1 MCLMCD
7 MTGRDHFHIIP
18 EDYPDEGSG
27 PQGYRPSTQDTNTS
41 IKTTLNFNS
50 GNNIIVTSEDG
61 TTYRG
66 LSGDDTYILS
76 EETIKANAEIK
87 LIDTE
92 GKNTVQ
98 LVDGLKISESLFT
111 SNATRLTLSN
121 GAEITINGA
130 DKFTFELSA
139 NLTSGTLGVSK
150 TYAEFA
156 EYMGIDSLPTRG
168 SQSGN
173 TNVTI
178 NELKTKTDLQ
188 TFLSE
193 NKVVQSNETLEVSLD
208 NYASFPDAPDFT
220 ESTTDLSNRDD
231 LSGLDSIVLYQDYE
245 KATIA
250 IRADKKGIKIF
261 DTSFLNVNPEF
272 TDDSRTNQWTIN
284 TDASLI
290 YQVWRYLEFN
300 STNWWQN
307 ENVSVSGTGE
317 GFYDFY
323 DITPNSISLGSETF
337 FDSKTNELNYIN
349 YNNADYGDRALKI
362 DTYFDTENTHKIKY
376 WWKDDDGDWNSY
388 LITVDSVFD
397 DSTDISIYQD
407 KAEVLQNVSNTF
419 EYEIRDN
426 SYPHTTRDQITI
438 DGSNLII
445 AGGEENGDTL
455 TTKVTVRAFFKF
467 ANGYTFENEEDN
479 YEDIEITVRLTD
491 DDYIRTQSSKIIEQG
506 NNETSIS
513 IIEDNP
519 GDILLDLKDFNI
531 DPGSAKIKDVKI
543 NYKSSKSLFDK
554 YISDIFYIDKNVLK
568 FSEVALYD
576 YDGDRIIFIYHSK
589 NNPNDTSVDTFGFSY
604 AIDNVTEN
612 IRNNDFEITFT
623 YTSNNEEFEHT
634 LKIVDYKDTDTGS
647 FFTAD
652 YYLDY
657 GNQSFDNKFI
667 NALNNGTRLSH
678 ANPDVDSVALT
689 KDEWSNYETI
699 VTYAFI
705 EPNIIPISSL
715 QTFLDTCYF
724 TPYTNIDTLWIPNDN
739 AKNVVR
745 EILDRTSELFK
756 ITFVESNNYEDAQLR
771 FNWFESTSTAN
782 SGFAYLPSAER
793 TDIFFNIFDTRYYE
807 ESNYNFFQTYPDG
820 YFSYLARH
828 ELGHA
833 LGLHHPF
840 HHSVNKG
847 MYPGEDYDQN
857 NYPEY
862 YYANK
867 LFTVMGYAHFWDKDL
882 DKYEEGDAKYQS
894 QSYNLGALPDYIALD
909 FMRIWQ
915 PNWSRDDILT
925 LGDMYGL
932 RENYSAEDTIYSWN
946 KDKLIYETLHDMGGN
961 DTIDLSNYDWD
972 MKIDLNPGA
981 VSEVGIN
988 QNRMVWNID
997 IKSGDPLEDEGD
1009 KTGDVFILSWSTVI
1023 ENYIGSDGSDDVTL
1037 NTSVV
1042 NTINTGAGDDVI
1054 RNVLA
1059 TDIVNAGAGSDTV
1072 YISYTTLDPNIS
1084 VSIDGGSETSDYD
1097 WIICDLAPNAEKDF
1111 TLCRTA
1117 FVNFEGYDF
1126 TDGEKQTITLDSDDF
1141 VTVNSQTLKIKG
1153 DSNDEISLPQDAV
1166 QTSSDDLYLY
1176 YTLNDVEIGI
1186 STDLM
1191 II

>member
-7 MTGRDHFHIIP
+7 MTGRDHFHISP

-27 PQGYRPSTQDTNTS
+27 PQGYRPSTQDTNNS
-41 IKTTLNFNS
+41 VKTTLNFNS

-178 NELKTKTDLQ
+178 NELKTKTKIDLQ

-261 DTSFLNVNPEF
+261 DTSFLNVNSEF
-272 TDDSRTNQWTIN
+272 TDDSRTHQWKVNEDGNLTYSI
-284 TDASLI
+284 
-290 YQVWRYLEFN
+290 WRHIEGFN
-300 STNWWQN
+300 SWWQG
-307 ENVSVSGTGE
+307 ENVYTT
-317 GFYDFY
+317 GFYDYY
-323 DITPNSISLGSETF
+323 DVTPNSISLGSESF
-337 FDSKTNELNYIN
+337 FDSKTNKLNLIN
-349 YNNADYGDRALKI
+349 YNDQSRGGGDFDMAI
-362 DTYFDTENTHKIKY
+362 NTNFDTENTHKIKY

-426 SYPHTTRDQITI
+426 SYPHTTRDQISI

-455 TTKVTVRAFFKF
+455 NTKVTIRAFFKF

-531 DPGSAKIKDVKI
+531 DPGSAKIKDVKV
-543 NYKSSKSLFDK
+543 NLQSSKSFFDK
-554 YISDIFYIDKNVLK
+554 YIPDIFYIDKNVLK

-576 YDGDRIIFIYHSK
+576 YDGDRIIFIHHSK

-604 AIDNVTEN
+604 AIDYVTEN

-667 NALNNGTRLSH
+667 NALNSRTRLSH
-678 ANPDVDSVALT
+678 DNPDVDSVALT

-705 EPNIIPISSL
+705 EPNLIPISSL

-724 TPYTNIDTLWIPNDN
+724 TPYTSIDTLWIPNDN
-739 AKNVVR
+739 AKNMVR
-745 EILDRTSELFK
+745 HILDQTSELFK
-756 ITFVESNNYEDAQLR
+756 ITFVESSNYEDAQLR
-771 FNWFESTSTAN
+771 FNWFESTSSAN

-793 TDIFFNIFDTRYYE
+793 TDIFFKVNDTRHYE
-807 ESNYNFFQTYPDG
+807 ESDYQFFKTYPDG
-820 YFSYLARH
+820 DFSYLTRH

-840 HHSVNKG
+840 QHFLFKG

-867 LFTVMGYAHFWDKDL
+867 LFTNMAYATFWDKNL
-882 DKYEEGDAKYQS
+882 DKYEEDDAKYVS
-894 QSYNLGALPDYIALD
+894 NSYNFGALPDYVKTPWIV
-909 FMRIWQ
+909 IWQ
-915 PNWSRDDILT
+915 ANWARDDILT

-932 RENYSAEDTIYSWN
+932 RENYNAEDTIYSWN

-988 QNRMVWNID
+988 QNRMAWN
-997 IKSGDPLEDEGD
+997 GDPLEDETD

-1072 YISYTTLDPNIS
+1072 YISYTNLDPNIS
-1084 VSIDGGSETSDYD
+1084 VSIDGGSETSDFD
-1097 WIICDLAPNAEKDF
+1097 WIICDLAPNSEKDF

-1166 QTSSDDLYLY
+1166 QTNSDDLYLY

>member
-1 MCLMCD
+1 MCD
-7 MTGRDHFHIIP
+7 MTGRDHFHISP
-18 EDYPDEGSG
+18 REYHDFGPDDGSG

-41 IKTTLNFNS
+41 VKTTLNFNS

-178 NELKTKTDLQ
+178 NELKTKIDLQ

-261 DTSFLNVNPEF
+261 DTSFLNVNSEF
-272 TDDSRTNQWTIN
+272 TDDSRTHQWKVDD
-284 TDASLI
+284 DASLI
-290 YQVWRYLEFN
+290 YQVWRYLEYN
-300 STNWWQN
+300 STNWWQS
-307 ENVSVSGTGE
+307 ENVSKT

-323 DITPNSISLGSETF
+323 DVTPNSISLGSESF

-349 YNNADYGDRALKI
+349 YNNPNYGELATYI
-362 DTYFDTENTHKIKY
+362 DTYFGTENTHKIKY
-376 WWKDDDGDWNSY
+376 WWKDDDGDWNNY

-407 KAEVLQNVSNTF
+407 KAEVLQNVSNTI

-445 AGGEENGDTL
+445 AGGEENGDTF
-455 TTKVTVRAFFKF
+455 TTKVTIRAFFKF

-531 DPGSAKIKDVKI
+531 DPGSAKIKDVKSTI
-543 NYKSSKSLFDK
+543 NL
-554 YISDIFYIDKNVLK
+554 LK
-568 FSEVALYD
+568 VFL
-576 YDGDRIIFIYHSK
+576 INIY
-589 NNPNDTSVDTFGFSY
+589 
-604 AIDNVTEN
+604 
-612 IRNNDFEITFT
+612 
-623 YTSNNEEFEHT
+623 
-634 LKIVDYKDTDTGS
+634 
-647 FFTAD
+647 
-652 YYLDY
+652 
-657 GNQSFDNKFI
+657 Q
-667 NALNNGTRLSH
+667 
-678 ANPDVDSVALT
+678 
-689 KDEWSNYETI
+689 
-699 VTYAFI
+699 
-705 EPNIIPISSL
+705 
-715 QTFLDTCYF
+715 
-724 TPYTNIDTLWIPNDN
+724 
-739 AKNVVR
+739 
-745 EILDRTSELFK
+745 
-756 ITFVESNNYEDAQLR
+756 
-771 FNWFESTSTAN
+771 
-782 SGFAYLPSAER
+782 
-793 TDIFFNIFDTRYYE
+793 IFFI
-807 ESNYNFFQTYPDG
+807 
-820 YFSYLARH
+820 
-828 ELGHA
+828 
-833 LGLHHPF
+833 
-840 HHSVNKG
+840 
-847 MYPGEDYDQN
+847 
-857 NYPEY
+857 
-862 YYANK
+862 
-867 LFTVMGYAHFWDKDL
+867 
-882 DKYEEGDAKYQS
+882 
-894 QSYNLGALPDYIALD
+894 
-909 FMRIWQ
+909 
-915 PNWSRDDILT
+915 
-925 LGDMYGL
+925 
-932 RENYSAEDTIYSWN
+932 
-946 KDKLIYETLHDMGGN
+946 
-961 DTIDLSNYDWD
+961 
-972 MKIDLNPGA
+972 
-981 VSEVGIN
+981 
-988 QNRMVWNID
+988 
-997 IKSGDPLEDEGD
+997 
-1009 KTGDVFILSWSTVI
+1009 
-1023 ENYIGSDGSDDVTL
+1023 
-1037 NTSVV
+1037 
-1042 NTINTGAGDDVI
+1042 
-1054 RNVLA
+1054 
-1059 TDIVNAGAGSDTV
+1059 
-1072 YISYTTLDPNIS
+1072 
-1084 VSIDGGSETSDYD
+1084 
-1097 WIICDLAPNAEKDF
+1097 
-1111 TLCRTA
+1111 
-1117 FVNFEGYDF
+1117 
-1126 TDGEKQTITLDSDDF
+1126 
-1141 VTVNSQTLKIKG
+1141 
-1153 DSNDEISLPQDAV
+1153 
-1166 QTSSDDLYLY
+1166 
-1176 YTLNDVEIGI
+1176 
-1186 STDLM
+1186 
-1191 II
+1191 

>member
-7 MTGRDHFHIIP
+7 MTGRDHFHISP
-18 EDYPDEGSG
+18 REYHDFGPDDGSG

-41 IKTTLNFNS
+41 VKTTLNFNS

-261 DTSFLNVNPEF
+261 DTSFLNVNSEF
-272 TDDSRTNQWTIN
+272 TDDSRINQWTIN

-307 ENVSVSGTGE
+307 ENVSRSVTGD
-317 GFYDFY
+317 GFNDFY

-362 DTYFDTENTHKIKY
+362 DTYFDTENTHKIQY

-407 KAEVLQNVSNTF
+407 KAEVLQNVPNTF

-455 TTKVTVRAFFKF
+455 NTKVTVRAFFKF

-491 DDYIRTQSSKIIEQG
+491 DDYIRTQSSKIIEAKD
-506 NNETSIS
+506 NETSIS
-513 IIEDNP
+513 IEEDNP
-519 GDILLDLKDFNI
+519 GDVLLDLSDFNI
-531 DPGSAKIKDVKI
+531 DPGTAKIKTVKI
-543 NYKSSKSLFDK
+543 NHWEDYDPFEP
-554 YISDIFYIDKNVLK
+554 YISETFYIDEKILK
-568 FSEVALYD
+568 F
-576 YDGDRIIFIYHSK
+576 
-589 NNPNDTSVDTFGFSY
+589 
-604 AIDNVTEN
+604 TE
-612 IRNNDFEITFT
+612 
-623 YTSNNEEFEHT
+623 
-634 LKIVDYKDTDTGS
+634 
-647 FFTAD
+647 
-652 YYLDY
+652 
-657 GNQSFDNKFI
+657 
-667 NALNNGTRLSH
+667 
-678 ANPDVDSVALT
+678 
-689 KDEWSNYETI
+689 
-699 VTYAFI
+699 
-705 EPNIIPISSL
+705 
-715 QTFLDTCYF
+715 
-724 TPYTNIDTLWIPNDN
+724 
-739 AKNVVR
+739 
-745 EILDRTSELFK
+745 
-756 ITFVESNNYEDAQLR
+756 
-771 FNWFESTSTAN
+771 
-782 SGFAYLPSAER
+782 
-793 TDIFFNIFDTRYYE
+793 
-807 ESNYNFFQTYPDG
+807 
-820 YFSYLARH
+820 
-828 ELGHA
+828 
-833 LGLHHPF
+833 
-840 HHSVNKG
+840 
-847 MYPGEDYDQN
+847 
-857 NYPEY
+857 
-862 YYANK
+862 
-867 LFTVMGYAHFWDKDL
+867 
-882 DKYEEGDAKYQS
+882 
-894 QSYNLGALPDYIALD
+894 
-909 FMRIWQ
+909 
-915 PNWSRDDILT
+915 
-925 LGDMYGL
+925 
-932 RENYSAEDTIYSWN
+932 
-946 KDKLIYETLHDMGGN
+946 
-961 DTIDLSNYDWD
+961 
-972 MKIDLNPGA
+972 
-981 VSEVGIN
+981 
-988 QNRMVWNID
+988 
-997 IKSGDPLEDEGD
+997 
-1009 KTGDVFILSWSTVI
+1009 
-1023 ENYIGSDGSDDVTL
+1023 
-1037 NTSVV
+1037 
-1042 NTINTGAGDDVI
+1042 
-1054 RNVLA
+1054 
-1059 TDIVNAGAGSDTV
+1059 
-1072 YISYTTLDPNIS
+1072 
-1084 VSIDGGSETSDYD
+1084 
-1097 WIICDLAPNAEKDF
+1097 
-1111 TLCRTA
+1111 
-1117 FVNFEGYDF
+1117 
-1126 TDGEKQTITLDSDDF
+1126 
-1141 VTVNSQTLKIKG
+1141 
-1153 DSNDEISLPQDAV
+1153 
-1166 QTSSDDLYLY
+1166 
-1176 YTLNDVEIGI
+1176 
-1186 STDLM
+1186 
-1191 II
+1191 

>member
-7 MTGRDHFHIIP
+7 ITGRDHFHIGP
-18 EDYPDEGSG
+18 EDYQDEGSG

-41 IKTTLNFNS
+41 VKTTLNFNS

-178 NELKTKTDLQ
+178 NELKTKTKIDLQ

-261 DTSFLNVNPEF
+261 DTSFLNVNSEF
-272 TDDSRTNQWTIN
+272 TDDSRISQFELND
-284 TDASLI
+284 DANLT
-290 YQVWRYLEFN
+290 YQIWRHIEGFN
-300 STNWWQN
+300 SWWQG
-307 ENVSVSGTGE
+307 ENVYTT
-317 GFYDFY
+317 GFYDYY
-323 DITPNSISLGSETF
+323 DVTPNSISLGSESF
-337 FDSKTNELNYIN
+337 FDSKTNKLNLIN
-349 YNNADYGDRALKI
+349 YNDQSRGGGDFDMAI
-362 DTYFDTENTHKIKY
+362 NTNFDTENTHKIRY
-376 WWKDDDGDWNSY
+376 WWKDDDGDWNTY

-576 YDGDRIIFIYHSK
+576 YDGDRIIFIHHSK

-604 AIDNVTEN
+604 AIDYVTEN

-667 NALNNGTRLSH
+667 NALNSGTRLSH

-705 EPNIIPISSL
+705 EPNLIPISSL

-724 TPYTNIDTLWIPNDN
+724 TPYTSIDTLWIPNDN
-739 AKNVVR
+739 AKNMVR
-745 EILDRTSELFK
+745 HILDQTSELFK
-756 ITFVESNNYEDAQLR
+756 ITFVESSNYEDAQLR
-771 FNWFESTSTAN
+771 FNWFESTSSAN

-793 TDIFFNIFDTRYYE
+793 TDIFFKINDTRHYE
-807 ESNYNFFQTYPDG
+807 ESDYQFFQTYPDG
-820 YFSYLARH
+820 NFSYLTRH

-840 HHSVNKG
+840 QHFLFKG

-867 LFTVMGYAHFWDKDL
+867 LFTNMAYATFWDKNL
-882 DKYEEGDAKYQS
+882 DKYEEDDAKYVS
-894 QSYNLGALPDYIALD
+894 NSYNFGALPDYVKTPWIV
-909 FMRIWQ
+909 IWQ
-915 PNWSRDDILT
+915 ANWARDDILT

-932 RENYSAEDTIYSWN
+932 RENYNAEDTIYSWN

-988 QNRMVWNID
+988 QNRMAWN
-997 IKSGDPLEDEGD
+997 GDPLEDETD

-1072 YISYTTLDPNIS
+1072 YISYTNLDPNIS
-1084 VSIDGGSETSDYD
+1084 VSIDGGSETSDFD
-1097 WIICDLAPNAEKDF
+1097 WIICDLAPNSEKDF

-1166 QTSSDDLYLY
+1166 QTNSDDLYLY

>member
-7 MTGRDHFHIIP
+7 MTGRDNFHISP
-18 EDYPDEGSG
+18 EEYRDFGPDDASG

-41 IKTTLNFNS
+41 VKTTLNFNS
-50 GNNIIVTSEDG
+50 GNNIIVTSDDG

-156 EYMGIDSLPTRG
+156 KYMGIDSLPTRG

-362 DTYFDTENTHKIKY
+362 DTYYDTENTHKIKY
-376 WWKDDDGDWNSY
+376 WWKDDDGDLNSY

-438 DGSNLII
+438 DGSHLII

-455 TTKVTVRAFFKF
+455 TTKVTGRAFFK
-467 ANGYTFENEEDN
+467 
-479 YEDIEITVRLTD
+479 
-491 DDYIRTQSSKIIEQG
+491 
-506 NNETSIS
+506 
-513 IIEDNP
+513 
-519 GDILLDLKDFNI
+519 
-531 DPGSAKIKDVKI
+531 
-543 NYKSSKSLFDK
+543 
-554 YISDIFYIDKNVLK
+554 
-568 FSEVALYD
+568 
-576 YDGDRIIFIYHSK
+576 
-589 NNPNDTSVDTFGFSY
+589 
-604 AIDNVTEN
+604 
-612 IRNNDFEITFT
+612 
-623 YTSNNEEFEHT
+623 
-634 LKIVDYKDTDTGS
+634 
-647 FFTAD
+647 
-652 YYLDY
+652 
-657 GNQSFDNKFI
+657 
-667 NALNNGTRLSH
+667 
-678 ANPDVDSVALT
+678 
-689 KDEWSNYETI
+689 
-699 VTYAFI
+699 
-705 EPNIIPISSL
+705 
-715 QTFLDTCYF
+715 
-724 TPYTNIDTLWIPNDN
+724 
-739 AKNVVR
+739 
-745 EILDRTSELFK
+745 
-756 ITFVESNNYEDAQLR
+756 
-771 FNWFESTSTAN
+771 
-782 SGFAYLPSAER
+782 
-793 TDIFFNIFDTRYYE
+793 
-807 ESNYNFFQTYPDG
+807 
-820 YFSYLARH
+820 
-828 ELGHA
+828 
-833 LGLHHPF
+833 
-840 HHSVNKG
+840 
-847 MYPGEDYDQN
+847 
-857 NYPEY
+857 
-862 YYANK
+862 
-867 LFTVMGYAHFWDKDL
+867 
-882 DKYEEGDAKYQS
+882 
-894 QSYNLGALPDYIALD
+894 
-909 FMRIWQ
+909 
-915 PNWSRDDILT
+915 
-925 LGDMYGL
+925 
-932 RENYSAEDTIYSWN
+932 
-946 KDKLIYETLHDMGGN
+946 
-961 DTIDLSNYDWD
+961 
-972 MKIDLNPGA
+972 
-981 VSEVGIN
+981 
-988 QNRMVWNID
+988 
-997 IKSGDPLEDEGD
+997 
-1009 KTGDVFILSWSTVI
+1009 
-1023 ENYIGSDGSDDVTL
+1023 
-1037 NTSVV
+1037 
-1042 NTINTGAGDDVI
+1042 
-1054 RNVLA
+1054 
-1059 TDIVNAGAGSDTV
+1059 
-1072 YISYTTLDPNIS
+1072 
-1084 VSIDGGSETSDYD
+1084 
-1097 WIICDLAPNAEKDF
+1097 
-1111 TLCRTA
+1111 
-1117 FVNFEGYDF
+1117 
-1126 TDGEKQTITLDSDDF
+1126 
-1141 VTVNSQTLKIKG
+1141 
-1153 DSNDEISLPQDAV
+1153 
-1166 QTSSDDLYLY
+1166 
-1176 YTLNDVEIGI
+1176 
-1186 STDLM
+1186 
-1191 II
+1191 